1 MSAFSG
7 PQHKGA
13 MRDRRTKKRKEA
25 EARNASADARRY
37 ICGHVHGASIT
48 CPPEQNRAEQYL
60 LREIFGHGGHPS

>member
-13 MRDRRTKKRKEA
+13 MRVRRERKREEA
-25 EARNASADARRY
+25 EARNAAADARPY
-37 ICGHVHGASIT
+37 ICGHVHGAGVI
-48 CPPEQNRAEQYL
+48 CPPERNWAEQYL